1 MVRFMVLLLSA
12 PLWLAA
18 PERAYPQAAPA
29 ATLPTPQAV
38 AIPDSVRKKVGD
50 YRIEGLVMGGALGA
64 LAGVGLARTGGGVC
78 ADCGDTESSPALGAV
93 IGGTLGGILG
103 FVIGVSSSKYQWES
117 TQGP

>member
-1 MVRFMVLLLSA
+1 
-12 PLWLAA
+12 
-18 PERAYPQAAPA
+18 
-29 ATLPTPQAV
+29 V

-64 LAGVGLARTGGGVC
+64 LAGVGLARTNDGGC
-78 ADCGDTESSPALGAV
+78 FDCGDTESSLAVGGV

-103 FVIGVSSSKYQWES
+103 FVIGVSSSKYQWGS